1 MIVTVRTTT
10 DARAK
15 ADALARGA
23 VEARLVACAQITG
36 PVTSVYHWRGAI
48 ETSEEWEVVFKTTE
62 ARYQALE
69 AHLLAAH
76 DYETPEILATRV
88 TRVSEGY
95 ARWVERETEAAAVTV
110 SPVSDELPFFVYGTL
125 RPGAYN
131 HDRFLA
137 GRIGTE
143 ADAVLHGAVLH
154 DGPGYPYVV
163 PADEGRVVGTLLT
176 PSAGDYGELFGLLDR
191 LELPVG
197 YERVAKDVVR
207 VRDGA
212 RVSAWVFLAAPDAP
226 LGPVIESGDWFE
238 RSPAPAPDAPRTP

>member
-23 VEARLVACAQITG
+23 VEARLVACAQISA
-36 PVTSVYHWRGAI
+36 PVTSVYHWQGAI
-48 ETSEEWEVVFKTTE
+48 ETTEEWEVVFKTTE
-62 ARYQALE
+62 ARYPALE

-95 ARWVERETEAAAVTV
+95 ARWVERETSAVQEIEG
-110 SPVSDELPFFVYGTL
+110 PAHDERPFFVYGTL

-131 HDRFLA
+131 HDRFLS

-143 ADAVLHGAVLH
+143 ADAVLHGAVLY

-163 PADEGRVVGTLLT
+163 PADGGRVVGTLLT
-176 PSAGDYGELFGLLDR
+176 PAPGAYGELFGLLDR

-197 YERVAKDVVR
+197 YERVAMDVVR

-226 LGPVIESGDWFE
+226 LGAVIESGDWFD
-238 RSPAPAPDAPRTP
+238 RP

>member
-23 VEARLVACAQITG
+23 VEARLAACAQISG
-36 PVTSVYHWRGAI
+36 PVTSVYHWQGAI
-48 ETSEEWEVVFKTTE
+48 ETAEEWEVVLKTTE
-62 ARYQALE
+62 ARYTALE

-88 TRVSEGY
+88 ARVSADY
-95 ARWVERETEAAAVTV
+95 ARWVERETT
-110 SPVSDELPFFVYGTL
+110 PVPELEGPADEELPFFMYGTL

-137 GRIGTE
+137 GRIGME
-143 ADAVLHGAVLH
+143 AEAVMHGAVLY
-154 DGPGYPYVV
+154 DGPGYPYAV
-163 PADEGRVVGTLLT
+163 PADGGQVVGTLLT
-176 PSAGDYGELFGLLDR
+176 PAPGAYGELFGLLDR

-197 YERVAKDVVR
+197 YERVARDVVR
-207 VRDGA
+207 LRDGA
-212 RVSAWVFLAAPDAP
+212 RVSAWVFLAGPDAP
-226 LGPVIESGDWFE
+226 LGPVIESGDWFS
-238 RSPAPAPDAPRTP
+238 RP

>member
-10 DARAK
+10 DARDK

-23 VEARLVACAQITG
+23 VEARLAACAQISG
-36 PVTSVYHWRGAI
+36 PVTSVYHWQGAI
-48 ETSEEWEVVFKTTE
+48 ETTEEWEVVLKTTE
-62 ARYQALE
+62 ARYPALE
-69 AHLLAAH
+69 AHLIAAH
-76 DYETPEILATRV
+76 DYETPEIVATRV
-88 TRVSEGY
+88 TRVSEDY
-95 ARWVERETEAAAVTV
+95 ARWVERETAAAPSVEGLVPTN
-110 SPVSDELPFFVYGTL
+110 DERPFFVYGTL

-163 PADEGRVVGTLLT
+163 PAEGGQVVGTLLT
-176 PSAGDYGELFGLLDR
+176 PAPGAYGELFGLLDR

-197 YERVAKDVVR
+197 YERVAMDVLR
-207 VRDGA
+207 VRDAA

-226 LGPVIESGDWFE
+226 LGPVIESGDWF
-238 RSPAPAPDAPRTP
+238 SKP

>member
-15 ADALARGA
+15 AEALARGA
-23 VEARLVACAQITG
+23 VEARLVACAQISG

-48 ETSEEWEVVFKTTE
+48 ETTEEWQVEFKTTE
-62 ARYQALE
+62 ARYPALE
-69 AHLLAAH
+69 AHLLVAH
-76 DYETPEILATRV
+76 DYETPEILATRT
-88 TRVSEGY
+88 TRVGAEY
-95 ARWVERETEAAAVTV
+95 ARWVERETEAAEAVV
-110 SPVSDELPFFVYGTL
+110 SPTDDERPFFVYGTL

-163 PADEGRVVGTLLT
+163 PADGGTVVGTLLT
-176 PSAGDYGELFGLLDR
+176 PSPGDYSDLFGLLDR

-197 YERVAKDVVR
+197 YERVAMDVER

-226 LGPVIESGDWFE
+226 LGEVIESGDWF
-238 RSPAPAPDAPRTP
+238 RRP

>member
-23 VEARLVACAQITG
+23 VEARLAACAQVSG
-36 PVTSVYHWRGAI
+36 PVASVYHWRGAI
-48 ETSEEWEVVFKTTE
+48 ETTEEWQVEFKTTE
-62 ARYQALE
+62 ARYPALE

-76 DYETPEILATRV
+76 DYETPEILAARTVRA
-88 TRVSEGY
+88 SEGY
-95 ARWVERETEAAAVTV
+95 ARWVERETSPDPAVEGPV
-110 SPVSDELPFFVYGTL
+110 VSDELPFFVYGTL

-137 GRIGTE
+137 GRIGAE
-143 ADAVLHGAVLH
+143 ADAVLDGAVLY

-163 PADEGRVVGTLLT
+163 PAEKGRVVGTLLT
-176 PSAGDYGELFGLLDR
+176 PAPGAYGELFGLLDR

-207 VRDGA
+207 TGDGA
-212 RVSAWVFLAAPDAP
+212 RVAAWVFLAGPDAP
-226 LGPVIESGDWFE
+226 LGPVIESGDWFN
-238 RSPAPAPDAPRTP
+238 RP

>member
-15 ADALARGA
+15 ADALAHGA
-23 VEARLVACAQITG
+23 VEARLVACAQISG

-48 ETSEEWEVVFKTTE
+48 ETTEEWEVVFKTTE
-62 ARYQALE
+62 ARYPALE

-88 TRVSEGY
+88 TRASEGY
-95 ARWVERETEAAAVTV
+95 ARWVERETSAA
-110 SPVSDELPFFVYGTL
+110 PVVENVVAERRPFFVYGTL

-137 GRIGTE
+137 GRIGAE

-163 PADEGRVVGTLLT
+163 PAEGAGW
-176 PSAGDYGELFGLLDR
+176 SA
-191 LELPVG
+191 PC
-197 YERVAKDVVR
+197 
-207 VRDGA
+207 
-212 RVSAWVFLAAPDAP
+212 
-226 LGPVIESGDWFE
+226 
-238 RSPAPAPDAPRTP
+238 

>member
-23 VEARLVACAQITG
+23 VEARLVACAQISG

-48 ETSEEWEVVFKTTE
+48 ETTEEWEVVFKTTE

-88 TRVSEGY
+88 TRVAEKY
-95 ARWVERETEAAAVTV
+95 ARWVERETEAAAETE
-110 SPVSDELPFFVYGTL
+110 SPVDEQRPFFVYGTL

-163 PADEGRVVGTLLT
+163 PADGGRVVGTLLT
-176 PSAGDYGELFGLLDR
+176 PSPGDYGDLFGLLDR

-197 YERVAKDVVR
+197 YERVAMDVER

-226 LGPVIESGDWFE
+226 LGEVIESGDWFS
-238 RSPAPAPDAPRTP
+238 RP

>member
-23 VEARLVACAQITG
+23 VEARLVACAQISG
-36 PVTSVYHWRGAI
+36 PVTSVYHWRDAI
-48 ETSEEWEVVFKTTE
+48 ETTEEWEVVFKTTE
-62 ARYQALE
+62 ARYPALE

-88 TRVSEGY
+88 TRAGEGY
-95 ARWVERETEAAAVTV
+95 ARWVERETDAARTV
-110 SPVSDELPFFVYGTL
+110 ERAAGDELPFFVYGTL

-163 PADEGRVVGTLLT
+163 PAEGGRVVGTLLT
-176 PSAGDYGELFGLLDR
+176 PSPGDYGELFGLLDR

-197 YERVAKDVVR
+197 YERVAKEVVR
-207 VRDGA
+207 TRDGA

-238 RSPAPAPDAPRTP
+238 RSPAPDAPAPRGG

>member
-23 VEARLVACAQITG
+23 VEARLAACAQVSG
-36 PVTSVYHWRGAI
+36 PLTSVYHWRGAI
-48 ETSEEWEVVFKTTE
+48 EASEEWQVEFKTTE
-62 ARYQALE
+62 ARHPALE

-95 ARWVERETEAAAVTV
+95 ARWVERETAPDPAIEG
-110 SPVSDELPFFVYGTL
+110 PVADDGLPFFMYGTL

-137 GRIGTE
+137 GRIGAE
-143 ADAVLHGAVLH
+143 ADAVLEGAVLH
-154 DGPGYPYVV
+154 DGPGYPYAV
-163 PADEGRVVGTLLT
+163 PAEKGRVAGTLLT
-176 PSAGDYGELFGLLDR
+176 PAPGAYGELFGLLDR
-191 LELPVG
+191 LELPAG
-197 YERVAKDVVR
+197 YERVAKEVVR

-212 RVSAWVFLAAPDAP
+212 RVRAWVFLAAPDAP
-226 LGPVIESGDWFE
+226 LGPVIGTGDWFN
-238 RSPAPAPDAPRTP
+238 RS

>member
-23 VEARLVACAQITG
+23 VEARLAACAQISG

-48 ETSEEWEVVFKTTE
+48 ETTEEWEVVFKTTE
-62 ARYQALE
+62 ARYPVLE
-69 AHLLAAH
+69 SHLLAAH
-76 DYETPEILATRV
+76 DYETPEILAARV
-88 TRVSEGY
+88 TRAGEGY
-95 ARWVERETEAAAVTV
+95 ARWVERETSGAAEPEAPAH
-110 SPVSDELPFFVYGTL
+110 DERPFFVYGTL

-163 PADEGRVVGTLLT
+163 PATGGRVVGTLLT
-176 PSAGDYGELFGLLDR
+176 PAPDAYGELFGLLDR
-191 LELPVG
+191 LELPAG
-197 YERVAKDVVR
+197 YERVAMDVVR
-207 VRDGA
+207 TRDSA
-212 RVSAWVFLAAPDAP
+212 SVSAWVFLAAPDAP
-226 LGPVIESGDWFE
+226 LGEVIESGDWFD
-238 RSPAPAPDAPRTP
+238 RS

>member
-15 ADALARGA
+15 AEALARGA
-23 VEARLVACAQITG
+23 VEARLAACAQVSG
-36 PVTSVYHWRGAI
+36 PVTSVYHWQGAV
-48 ETSEEWEVVFKTTE
+48 ETAEEWEVAFKTTE
-62 ARYQALE
+62 ARYPALE

-88 TRVSEGY
+88 ARVSADY
-95 ARWVERETEAAAVTV
+95 ARWVESETAPAAALEAAPAH
-110 SPVSDELPFFVYGTL
+110 EQRPFFVYGTL

-137 GRIGTE
+137 GRIGSE

-163 PADEGRVVGTLLT
+163 PAEEGQVVGTLLT

-197 YERVAKDVVR
+197 YERVAMDVVR
-207 VRDGA
+207 TGDGA

-226 LGPVIESGDWFE
+226 LGPVIESGDWFK
-238 RSPAPAPDAPRTP
+238 RP

>member
-23 VEARLVACAQITG
+23 VEARLAACAQISG

-48 ETSEEWEVVFKTTE
+48 ETTEEWEVVLKTTE
-62 ARYQALE
+62 ARYPALE

-88 TRVSEGY
+88 TRVAERY
-95 ARWVERETEAAAVTV
+95 ARWVEEETSGGPDAADL
-110 SPVSDELPFFVYGTL
+110 PQEERPFFVYGTL
-125 RPGAYN
+125 RPGGYN

-143 ADAVLHGAVLH
+143 AAAVLPGAVLH

-163 PADEGRVVGTLLT
+163 PQAGGRVTGSLLT
-176 PSAGDYGELFGLLDR
+176 PSPGDYGALFGLLDR

-197 YERVAKDVVR
+197 YERTAMDVIR
-207 VRDGA
+207 TEDGA
-212 RVSAWVFLAAPDAP
+212 TVSAWVFVAAPDAP
-226 LGPVIESGDWFE
+226 LGPVIESGDWFD
-238 RSPAPAPDAPRTP
+238 RP

>member
-23 VEARLVACAQITG
+23 VEARLVACAQISG

-48 ETSEEWEVVFKTTE
+48 ETTEEWEVEFKTTE
-62 ARYQALE
+62 ARYAALE

-76 DYETPEILATRV
+76 GYETPEILATRAS
-88 TRVSEGY
+88 RVSEEY
-95 ARWVERETEAAAVTV
+95 ARWVERETEAAA
-110 SPVSDELPFFVYGTL
+110 PVEAPAHQERPFFMYGTL

-131 HDRFLA
+131 HDRFLR

-154 DGPGYPYVV
+154 DGPGYPYAV
-163 PADEGRVVGTLLT
+163 PAAGGGRVVGTLLT
-176 PSAGDYGELFGLLDR
+176 PEPGAYGELFGLLDR
-191 LELPVG
+191 LELPAG
-197 YERVAKDVVR
+197 YERVAMDVVR
-207 VRDGA
+207 VRDKE

-226 LGPVIESGDWFE
+226 LGPVIESGDWFD
-238 RSPAPAPDAPRTP
+238 RP

>member
-23 VEARLVACAQITG
+23 VEARLAACAQISG

-48 ETSEEWEVVFKTTE
+48 ETTEEWEVVFKTTE
-62 ARYQALE
+62 ARYPALE

-88 TRVSEGY
+88 TRAGEAY
-95 ARWVERETEAAAVTV
+95 ARWVERETEAAQETGA
-110 SPVSDELPFFVYGTL
+110 PALEERPFFVYGTL

-163 PADEGRVVGTLLT
+163 PAHGGQVVGTLLT
-176 PSAGDYGELFGLLDR
+176 PAPGAYGELFGLLDR
-191 LELPVG
+191 LELPAG
-197 YERVAKDVVR
+197 YERVAMDVVR
-207 VRDGA
+207 VRDSA

-226 LGPVIESGDWFE
+226 LGDVIESGDWFS
-238 RSPAPAPDAPRTP
+238 RP

>member
-23 VEARLVACAQITG
+23 VEARLAACARISG
-36 PVTSVYHWRGAI
+36 PVTSVYHWQGAI
-48 ETSEEWEVVFKTTE
+48 ETSQEWEVVFKTTE
-62 ARYQALE
+62 ARYPALE

-88 TRVSEGY
+88 TRAGEEY
-95 ARWVERETEAAAVTV
+95 ARWVERETAAALETEG
-110 SPVSDELPFFVYGTL
+110 PADDERPFFVYGTL

-137 GRIGTE
+137 GRIGAE
-143 ADAVLHGAVLH
+143 ADAVLHGAVLY

-163 PADEGRVVGTLLT
+163 PAEAGRVAGTLLT
-176 PSAGDYGELFGLLDR
+176 PAPGTYGELFGLLDR

-197 YERVAKDVVR
+197 YERVAMDVVR

-226 LGPVIESGDWFE
+226 LGPVIESGDWFD
-238 RSPAPAPDAPRTP
+238 RP

>member
-23 VEARLVACAQITG
+23 VEARLVACAQISG

-48 ETSEEWEVVFKTTE
+48 ETTEEWEVVFKTTE

-69 AHLLAAH
+69 AFLRAAH

-88 TRVSEGY
+88 TRVGEEY
-95 ARWVERETEAAAVTV
+95 ARWVERETAAAAEIEA
-110 SPVSDELPFFVYGTL
+110 PAPDRRPFFVYGTL

-154 DGPGYPYVV
+154 DGPGYPYAV
-163 PADEGRVVGTLLT
+163 PAAEGRVVGTLLT
-176 PSAGDYGELFGLLDR
+176 PSDGDYSDLFGLLDR

-197 YERVAKDVVR
+197 YERVAMDVVR

-226 LGPVIESGDWFE
+226 LGPVIESGDWFT
-238 RSPAPAPDAPRTP
+238 RP

>member
-23 VEARLVACAQITG
+23 VEARLAACAQISG

-48 ETSEEWEVVFKTTE
+48 ETTEEWEVVFKTTE
-62 ARYQALE
+62 ARYPDLE
-69 AHLLAAH
+69 SHLLAAH

-88 TRVSEGY
+88 TRAGEGY
-95 ARWVERETEAAAVTV
+95 ARWVERETSGAVVPEAPAH
-110 SPVSDELPFFVYGTL
+110 EERPFFVYGTL

-137 GRIGTE
+137 GRIGAE
-143 ADAVLHGAVLH
+143 ADAVLHGAVLY

-163 PADEGRVVGTLLT
+163 PATGGRVVGTLLT
-176 PSAGDYGELFGLLDR
+176 PAPDAYGELFGLLDR

-197 YERVAKDVVR
+197 YERVAMDVVR
-207 VRDGA
+207 TRDSA
-212 RVSAWVFLAAPDAP
+212 SVSAWVFLAAPDAP
-226 LGPVIESGDWFE
+226 LGEVIESGDWFD
-238 RSPAPAPDAPRTP
+238 RR

>member
-23 VEARLVACAQITG
+23 VEARLAARAQVSG
-36 PVTSVYHWRGAI
+36 PVTSVHHRQGAI
-48 ETSEEWEVVFKTTE
+48 ETAEEWQVEFETTE

-69 AHLLAAH
+69 THLLAAH
-76 DYETPEILATRV
+76 DHGTPEVLATRV
-88 TRVSEGY
+88 ARVSAEY
-95 ARWVERETEAAAVTV
+95 ARWVERETAPAAAIEA
-110 SPVSDELPFFVYGTL
+110 PAPADDELPFFVYGTL

-163 PADEGRVVGTLLT
+163 PADGGRVVGTLLT
-176 PSAGDYGELFGLLDR
+176 ASPGDYGDLFGLLDR

-197 YERVAKDVVR
+197 YERVAMDVER

-212 RVSAWVFLAAPDAP
+212 RVSAWVFLATEDAP
-226 LGPVIESGDWFE
+226 LGAVIESGDWFD
-238 RSPAPAPDAPRTP
+238 RP

>member
-15 ADALARGA
+15 AEALARGA
-23 VEARLVACAQITG
+23 VEARLAACAQISA

-48 ETSEEWEVVFKTTE
+48 ETTEEWEVVFKTTE
-62 ARYQALE
+62 ARYPALE

-95 ARWVERETEAAAVTV
+95 ARWVERETSAALEIET
-110 SPVSDELPFFVYGTL
+110 PPHDERPFFVYGTL

-137 GRIGTE
+137 GRIGAE

-163 PADEGRVVGTLLT
+163 PADGGRVVGTLLT
-176 PSAGDYGELFGLLDR
+176 PAPGAYGELFGLLDR

-197 YERVAKDVVR
+197 YERVAMDVVR
-207 VRDGA
+207 VRDSA

-226 LGPVIESGDWFE
+226 LGAVIESGDWFD
-238 RSPAPAPDAPRTP
+238 RP

>member
-23 VEARLVACAQITG
+23 VEARLVACAQISG
-36 PVTSVYHWRGAI
+36 PVTSVYHWQGAI
-48 ETSEEWEVVFKTTE
+48 ETTEEWEVVFKTTE
-62 ARYQALE
+62 ARYRALE
-69 AHLLAAH
+69 AYLLAAH

-88 TRVSEGY
+88 TRVSEEY
-95 ARWVERETEAAAVTV
+95 ARWVEETAGA
-110 SPVSDELPFFVYGTL
+110 PVIEGPADDERPFFVYGTL

-163 PADEGRVVGTLLT
+163 PAEEGRVVGTLLT
-176 PSAGDYGELFGLLDR
+176 PASGSYGELFGLLDR

-197 YERVAKDVVR
+197 YERVAMDVVR
-207 VRDGA
+207 TGDGA

-226 LGPVIESGDWFE
+226 LGAVIESGDWFS
-238 RSPAPAPDAPRTP
+238 RP

>member
-23 VEARLVACAQITG
+23 VEARLAACAQING
-36 PVTSVYHWRGAI
+36 PLTSVYHWQGAI
-48 ETSEEWEVVFKTTE
+48 ETAEEWEVVFKTTE
-62 ARYQALE
+62 AHYQALE

-88 TRVSEGY
+88 ARAGEEY
-95 ARWVERETEAAAVTV
+95 ARWVERETTAARLIEH
-110 SPVSDELPFFVYGTL
+110 PVGEERPFFVYGTL
-125 RPGAYN
+125 RPGGYN

-163 PADEGRVVGTLLT
+163 PAHGGRVVGTLLT
-176 PSAGDYGELFGLLDR
+176 PSSGDYSDLFGLLDR

-197 YERVAKDVVR
+197 YERVAMDVER

-212 RVSAWVFLAAPDAP
+212 KVSAWVFLASPDAP
-226 LGPVIESGDWFE
+226 LGPVIESGDWFD
-238 RSPAPAPDAPRTP
+238 RP

>member
-23 VEARLVACAQITG
+23 VEARLAACAQISG

-48 ETSEEWEVVFKTTE
+48 ETTEEWEVVFKTTE
-62 ARYQALE
+62 ARYPALE
-69 AHLLAAH
+69 SHLVAAH

-88 TRVSEGY
+88 TRAGEGY
-95 ARWVERETEAAAVTV
+95 ARWVERETSGAAEPEAPAH
-110 SPVSDELPFFVYGTL
+110 DERPFFVYGTL

-163 PADEGRVVGTLLT
+163 PATGGRVVGTLLT
-176 PSAGDYGELFGLLDR
+176 PAPDAYGELFGLLDR
-191 LELPVG
+191 LELPAG
-197 YERVAKDVVR
+197 YERVAMDVVR
-207 VRDGA
+207 TRDSA
-212 RVSAWVFLAAPDAP
+212 SVSAWVFLAAPDAP
-226 LGPVIESGDWFE
+226 LGEVIESGDWFD
-238 RSPAPAPDAPRTP
+238 RS

>member
-1 MIVTVRTTT
+1 MIVTVTTTT

-23 VEARLVACAQITG
+23 VEARLAACAQVVG

-48 ETSEEWEVVFKTTE
+48 ETAEEWQVVFKTTE
-62 ARYQALE
+62 ARHPALE

-76 DYETPEILATRV
+76 DYETPEILAVRV
-88 TRVSEGY
+88 TRVSEDY
-95 ARWVERETEAAAVTV
+95 ARWVERETSAAAPMIE
-110 SPVSDELPFFVYGTL
+110 SPAAAERPFFVYGTL

-143 ADAVLHGAVLH
+143 TDAVLHGAVLH
-154 DGPGYPYVV
+154 DGPGHPYVV
-163 PADEGRVVGTLLT
+163 PAKGGRVVGTLLT
-176 PSAGDYGELFGLLDR
+176 PASGDYGELFGLLDR

-197 YERVAKDVVR
+197 YERVAMDVVR

-212 RVSAWVFLAAPDAP
+212 RVSAWVFAAAADAP
-226 LGPVIESGDWFE
+226 LGPVIESGDWFN
-238 RSPAPAPDAPRTP
+238 RA

>member
-23 VEARLVACAQITG
+23 VEARLAACAQIAG

-48 ETSEEWEVVFKTTE
+48 ESTEEWEVVLKTTE
-62 ARYQALE
+62 ARYPALE

-88 TRVSEGY
+88 ARVSEGY
-95 ARWVERETEAAAVTV
+95 ARWVERETSPDPAVEG
-110 SPVSDELPFFVYGTL
+110 PVADDELPFFVYGTL

-137 GRIGTE
+137 GRIGAE
-143 ADAVLHGAVLH
+143 ADAVMDGAVLY

-163 PADEGRVVGTLLT
+163 PAAKGRVVGTLLT
-176 PSAGDYGELFGLLDR
+176 PAPGSYGELFGLLDR

-197 YERVAKDVVR
+197 YERVAKEVVR
-207 VRDGA
+207 ERDGA
-212 RVSAWVFLAAPDAP
+212 RVLAWVFLAAPDAP
-226 LGPVIESGDWFE
+226 LGPVIESGDWFD
-238 RSPAPAPDAPRTP
+238 RP

>member
-1 MIVTVRTTT
+1 MIVTVRTTI

-15 ADALARGA
+15 AEALARGA
-23 VEARLVACAQITG
+23 VEARLVACAQISG

-48 ETSEEWEVVFKTTE
+48 ETTEEWQVEFKTAE
-62 ARYQALE
+62 ARFPALE
-69 AHLLAAH
+69 AYLLAAH

-88 TRVSEGY
+88 TRVGAEY
-95 ARWVERETEAAAVTV
+95 ARWVERETEAAEVTAA
-110 SPVSDELPFFVYGTL
+110 PVDDERPFFVYGTL

-143 ADAVLHGAVLH
+143 EDAVLHGAVLR

-163 PADEGRVVGTLLT
+163 PANGGKVVGTLLT
-176 PSAGDYGELFGLLDR
+176 PSPGDYGDLFGLLDR

-197 YERVAKDVVR
+197 YERAAMDVVR

-226 LGPVIESGDWFE
+226 LGEVIESGDWFD
-238 RSPAPAPDAPRTP
+238 RP

>member
-23 VEARLVACAQITG
+23 VEARLVACAQISG
-36 PVTSVYHWRGAI
+36 PVTSVYHWQGAI
-48 ETSEEWEVVFKTTE
+48 ETTEEWEVVFKTTE
-62 ARYQALE
+62 ARYPALE
-69 AHLLAAH
+69 AYLLAAH

-95 ARWVERETEAAAVTV
+95 ARWVEGETAAAAVIE
-110 SPVSDELPFFVYGTL
+110 SPVGDERPFFVYGTL

-131 HDRFLA
+131 HDRFLS

-176 PSAGDYGELFGLLDR
+176 PAPGAYGELFGLLDR

-197 YERVAKDVVR
+197 YERVAMDVVR
-207 VRDGA
+207 AGDGA

-226 LGPVIESGDWFE
+226 LGEVIESGDWFS
-238 RSPAPAPDAPRTP
+238 RP

>member
-23 VEARLVACAQITG
+23 VEARLAACAQISG

-48 ETSEEWEVVFKTTE
+48 ETTEEWEVVFKTTE
-62 ARYQALE
+62 ARYGALE
-69 AHLLAAH
+69 AHLTAAH

-88 TRVSEGY
+88 TRVAERY
-95 ARWVERETEAAAVTV
+95 ARWVEDETAGAVEPET
-110 SPVSDELPFFVYGTL
+110 PARDERPFFVYGTL
-125 RPGAYN
+125 RPGGYN

-143 ADAVLHGAVLH
+143 AAAVLPGAVLH

-163 PADEGRVVGTLLT
+163 PQTGGRVIGSLLM
-176 PSAGDYGELFGLLDR
+176 PSSGDYGDLFGLLDR

-197 YERVAKDVVR
+197 YERVAMDVVR
-207 VRDGA
+207 TEDGVQ
-212 RVSAWVFLAAPDAP
+212 VSAWVFVASPDAP
-226 LGPVIESGDWFE
+226 LGPVIESGDWFD
-238 RSPAPAPDAPRTP
+238 RP